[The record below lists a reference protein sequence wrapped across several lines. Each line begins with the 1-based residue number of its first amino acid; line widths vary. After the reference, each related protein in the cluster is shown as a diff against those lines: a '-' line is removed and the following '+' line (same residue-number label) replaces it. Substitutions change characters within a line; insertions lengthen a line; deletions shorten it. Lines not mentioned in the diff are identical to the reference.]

1 MVIIIRNSIPNNKIN
16 TLHSSHVHYTLH
28 DIINDP
34 KATLFS
40 ILSLVLFWMFS
51 VVEMVVSVG
60 LETGG
65 AVRLERSR

>member
-16 TLHSSHVHYTLH
+16 TLHSTYTLH

>member
-16 TLHSSHVHYTLH
+16 TLHSSH